1 MSDEEMDEE
10 EEEID
15 EQTEENQEEPL
26 GAETPEFD
34 GANGQREQRGEPPA
48 KMKRVVDDLPMH
60 ARIIMAEVINEGNS
74 LLDVHAA
81 TSAST
86 KMPIP
91 KHEPQPS
98 TSAAADETPVDKRWD
113 C

>member
-15 EQTEENQEEPL
+15 EQTEENQEEPI
-26 GAETPEFD
+26 GAKTPEFD
-34 GANGQREQRGEPPA
+34 GQRGEPPA

-86 KMPIP
+86 KMAIP

-98 TSAAADETPVDKRWD
+98 TSAAADETPVDKR
-113 C
+113 